1 MFFEKMKL
9 PAFIHRVLNI
19 EFIRFGIVGAI
30 ATAIHYGIY
39 YLLLGIMN
47 VNLAYTIGYI
57 ISWCCNF
64 YLSSR
69 FTFKSKAN
77 VKKGIGFALSHLVNY
92 LLHMLFLNLFIHLGI
107 SEQIA
112 PIFVYCCV
120 IPINFLLVRT
130 VFKAKLFQ

>member
-1 MFFEKMKL
+1 MFRRIKYPTLVRKIL
-9 PAFIHRVLNI
+9 DI
-19 EFIRFGIVGAI
+19 EFIRFGIVGGI

-39 YLLLGIMN
+39 YLLLGFLN
-47 VNLAYTIGYI
+47 VNIAYTIGYV
-57 ISWCCNF
+57 ISWLCNF

-77 VKKGIGFALSHLVNY
+77 LKKGVGFALSHLVNY
-92 LLHMLFLNLFIHLGI
+92 LLHILFLNLFIRLGV
-107 SEQIA
+107 SEAIA

-130 VFKAKLFQ
+130 VFRAKIFQ

>member
-1 MFFEKMKL
+1 MLIKEKL
-9 PAFIHRVLNI
+9 PLFLQRLLNF
-19 EFIRFGIVGAI
+19 EFIRFGIVGVI

-39 YLLLGIMN
+39 YLLLNILN
-47 VNLAYTIGYI
+47 VNISYTIGYV

-64 YLSSR
+64 FLSSR

-77 VKKGIGFALSHLVNY
+77 IKKGVGFALSHLVNY
-92 LLHMLFLNLFIHLGI
+92 FLHMLFLNLFLHIGV
-107 SEQIA
+107 SDTIA

-120 IPINFLLVRT
+120 IPINFVLVRT